1 MPNDKERV
9 SKLSELQDRLQSVD
23 GELGGIEG
31 KLLNLSNAIMDTAS
45 EETRKVFVKSAD
57 ALSAGQSNLEKEKQG
72 VQSQIDQ
79 LLSNEKNIE
88 EQLKIIREL
97 IYKIK
102 ELEGQERIELRLNL
116 RSQLRRLIRGIRIGT
131 MNIAIFF

>member
-1 MPNDKERV
+1 LPNDKERV